1 MNLIIFGPQA
11 SGKGTQAEKIASN
24 YQIIHISTGDIF
36 RNNISKG
43 TELGRIAKEIINKGN
58 LVPDNKKNVLVPIVG
73 FGTEYED
80 KKMKSIIQDFLSRDG
95 LTERDFVIQQ
105 IKGLSSFGEQ
115 RPLYVSLKNLS
126 VGSLKADD
134 LNKGKY
140 KLKVS
145 FSLPKGSYATN
156 VLKSLVS

>member
-1 MNLIIFGPQA
+1 
-11 SGKGTQAEKIASN
+11 
-24 YQIIHISTGDIF
+24 
-36 RNNISKG
+36 
-43 TELGRIAKEIINKGN
+43 
-58 LVPDNKKNVLVPIVG
+58 
-73 FGTEYED
+73 
-80 KKMKSIIQDFLSRDG
+80 MKSIIQDFLSRDG